1 MERKGKMG
9 SKIAAFFSNDSV
21 FGRAM
26 TKCGIVIM
34 ANMMFV
40 LFSLPVV
47 TIGASM
53 CGMYRVMLKMFRG
66 DGDINPF
73 KQFWAGFKGNFKQAT
88 IYWLIALVLLVFGY
102 MDFRICRSAT
112 GAINAMQYVFWVLG
126 FFWAVLTL
134 YFFPTLT
141 AFDNK
146 LGKLVSNAMFFAVK
160 NPIKAILVFLIYAV
174 PIALTFLDVWLQP
187 LFVFIWAFFGFG
199 LIAVVVA
206 KLLLKEFEPYLPE
219 VDEYG
224 DFV

>member
-1 MERKGKMG
+1 MG

-26 TKCGIVIM
+26 TKCGIVIA

-40 LFSLPVV
+40 IFCIPLV
-47 TIGASM
+47 TVGASM
-53 CGMYRVMLKMFRG
+53 CGMYHVMLKMFRG

-88 IYWLIALVLLVFGY
+88 IYWLIAAALFVFGY
-102 MDFRICRSAT
+102 MDFRICR
-112 GAINAMQYVFWVLG
+112 GADGVINKMQYVFLVLG
-126 FFWAVLTL
+126 FFWTILTL

-146 LGKLVSNAMFFAVK
+146 LGRLVASALYFSVK
-160 NPIKAILVFLIYAV
+160 NPVKAVLIVLLHAL
-174 PIALTFLDVWLQP
+174 PLALTILDVWLRP
-187 LFVFIWAFFGFG
+187 LFAFIWTFFGFG
-199 LIAVVVA
+199 LIAMIAA
-206 KLLLKEFEPYLPE
+206 KLLLAEFEPYLPE

-224 DFV
+224 DFI

>member
-1 MERKGKMG
+1 METEGKMG
-9 SKIAAFFSNDSV
+9 SRIAAFFSNDSA

-40 LFSLPVV
+40 IFSIPIV
-47 TIGASM
+47 TMGAAM

-73 KQFWAGFKGNFKQAT
+73 KQFWTGFKNNFKQAT
-88 IYWLIALVLLVFGY
+88 IYWLIALALLLFGY
-102 MDFRICRSAT
+102 ADFQICRAA
-112 GAINAMQYVFWVLG
+112 GGVIGYMQYVFLVLG
-126 FFWAVLTL
+126 FFWAVLSL

-146 LGKLVSNAMFFAVK
+146 LGKLVTSAIFFAVK
-160 NPIKAILVFLIYAV
+160 NPVKAILVFLLYAV

-199 LIAVVVA
+199 LIALVAA

-219 VDEYG
+219 VDEFG
-224 DFV
+224 DFI